1 MIGKKAEFAIF
12 LERNEEAEQR
22 KGKKKKKNGCKH
34 ESTCTHICVYIRKR
48 MRSGG
53 KETLD

>member
-22 KGKKKKKNGCKH
+22 KGKEKKTGA
-34 ESTCTHICVYIRKR
+34 STNLRVHIYVCIYEK
-48 MRSGG
+48 G
-53 KETLD
+53 